1 MVVSVYQNM
10 TEVVLSPYGGHQLSI
25 NLSVIRNCVQI
36 ENSVTR
42 NCDECKSDLEF
53 TLGLIHPSMST
64 KGAVKDASPTT
75 A

>member
-10 TEVVLSPYGGHQLSI
+10 TEVVISPYGGHRLSI

-36 ENSVTR
+36 GNSVTR
-42 NCDECKSDLEF
+42 KCDECKIDLEF
-53 TLGLIHPSMST
+53 TFSLIHPSMST
-64 KGAVKDASPTT
+64 KGAVKDASLTT